1 VFRMTELLI
10 FSFLAGAVLGQRFRV
25 LVLLPVTFFLVLSV
39 LPVGLLTSLGF
50 LEGLKAAVFAAISL
64 QAGYLF
70 GSAARFSLAAAR
82 AARVFARP
90 VKAAR

>member
-1 VFRMTELLI
+1 MTALLI
-10 FSFLAGAVLGQRFRV
+10 FSFLVGAVLGQRFRV
-25 LVLLPVTFFLVLSV
+25 LVLLPVTFALVLAV
-39 LPVGLLTSLGF
+39 LPVSLMTSLGV
-50 LEGLKAAVFAAISL
+50 LEGLKAAAFAAIAL

-90 VKAAR
+90 VKSAR